1 VCVKF
6 RKIDRM
12 KRYFVTG
19 IGTEVGKTIASAI
32 ITQALK
38 ADYWKPVQAGE
49 LDNSD
54 RMKAEALI
62 DNDRS
67 KFHTE
72 AYRLNQPMSPHAAAE
87 RDGVEI
93 DISSIKMP
101 NTNNHLVIEGAGGL
115 LVPLNKKDT
124 ILDLIEALN
133 CEIILVS
140 RHYLGSINHTL
151 MSIEILL
158 NQPMSPHAAA
168 ERDGVEIDISS
179 IKMPNTNNHL
189 VIEGA
194 GGLLVPLNDKDT
206 ILNLIETLNCE
217 VILVSRHYLGSINH
231 TLMSIE
237 ILKQRNIPIKGI
249 LFNGKE
255 NKDTESII
263 TKMSGIEVLGRID
276 ELDDLNKSVIN
287 SVAQNLKNKLI

>member
-1 VCVKF
+1 
-6 RKIDRM
+6 M

-49 LDNSD
+49 LNHSD
-54 RMKAEALI
+54 RMKVEALI
-62 DNDRS
+62 DNDRT
-67 KFHTE
+67 KFHPE
-72 AYRLNQPMSPHAAAE
+72 AYRLNQSMSPHAAAD

-101 NTNNHLVIEGAGGL
+101 
-115 LVPLNKKDT
+115 
-124 ILDLIEALN
+124 
-133 CEIILVS
+133 
-140 RHYLGSINHTL
+140 HT
-151 MSIEILL
+151 
-158 NQPMSPHAAA
+158 
-168 ERDGVEIDISS
+168 D
-179 IKMPNTNNHL
+179 NHL

-206 ILNLIETLNCE
+206 ILTLIEMLNCE
-217 VILVSRHYLGSINH
+217 VILISRHYLGSINH

-237 ILKQRNIPIKGI
+237 TLQQRNILIKGI

-263 TKMSGIEVLGRID
+263 KKMSGIEVIGRID
-276 ELDDLNKSVIN
+276 EFDNLNHYLIN
-287 SVAQNLKNKLI
+287 SIAEELRNKLI

>member
-1 VCVKF
+1 
-6 RKIDRM
+6 M
-12 KRYFVTG
+12 KTYFITG

-49 LDNSD
+49 LNHSD
-54 RMKAEALI
+54 RMKVEALI
-62 DNDRS
+62 DNDRT
-67 KFHTE
+67 KFHPE
-72 AYRLNQPMSPHAAAE
+72 AYKLSQPMSPHAASE

-93 DISSIKMP
+93 DISSFKIP
-101 NTNNHLVIEGAGGL
+101 
-115 LVPLNKKDT
+115 
-124 ILDLIEALN
+124 
-133 CEIILVS
+133 
-140 RHYLGSINHTL
+140 
-151 MSIEILL
+151 
-158 NQPMSPHAAA
+158 Q
-168 ERDGVEIDISS
+168 
-179 IKMPNTNNHL
+179 TNNHL

-194 GGLLVPLNDKDT
+194 GGLLVPLNDKNT
-206 ILNLIETLNCE
+206 ILNLIESLKCE

-237 ILKQRNIPIKGI
+237 TLQQRKIPIKGI

-263 TKMSGIEVLGRID
+263 TKMSNVNIIGRID
-276 ELDDLNKSVIN
+276 ELDHLNKSVIN

>member
-1 VCVKF
+1 
-6 RKIDRM
+6 M

-54 RMKAEALI
+54 RMKVEALI
-62 DNDRS
+62 SNDRT
-67 KFHTE
+67 KFHPE
-72 AYRLNQPMSPHAAAE
+72 AYQLNQPMSPHAAAE
-87 RDGVEI
+87 IDGVKI
-93 DISSIKMP
+93 HISSIEMP
-101 NTNNHLVIEGAGGL
+101 H
-115 LVPLNKKDT
+115 
-124 ILDLIEALN
+124 
-133 CEIILVS
+133 
-140 RHYLGSINHTL
+140 
-151 MSIEILL
+151 
-158 NQPMSPHAAA
+158 
-168 ERDGVEIDISS
+168 
-179 IKMPNTNNHL
+179 TNNHL

-237 ILKQRNIPIKGI
+237 ALQQRNIPIKGI

-263 TKMSGIEVLGRID
+263 TKMSGVNIIGRINK
-276 ELDDLNKSVIN
+276 LDDLNKSVIN

>member
-1 VCVKF
+1 
-6 RKIDRM
+6 M

-49 LDNSD
+49 LNHSD
-54 RMKAEALI
+54 SMKVEALI
-62 DNDRS
+62 DNDRT
-67 KFHTE
+67 KFHPE
-72 AYRLNQPMSPHAAAE
+72 AYKLNQPMSPHAAAD

-101 NTNNHLVIEGAGGL
+101 
-115 LVPLNKKDT
+115 
-124 ILDLIEALN
+124 
-133 CEIILVS
+133 
-140 RHYLGSINHTL
+140 HT
-151 MSIEILL
+151 
-158 NQPMSPHAAA
+158 
-168 ERDGVEIDISS
+168 D
-179 IKMPNTNNHL
+179 NHL

-206 ILNLIETLNCE
+206 ILTLIEMLNCE
-217 VILVSRHYLGSINH
+217 VILISRHYLGSINH

-237 ILKQRNIPIKGI
+237 ALQQRNIPIKGI

-263 TKMSGIEVLGRID
+263 KKMSGIEVIGRID
-276 ELDDLNKSVIN
+276 EFDNLNHYLIN
-287 SVAQNLKNKLI
+287 SIAEELRNKLI

>member
-1 VCVKF
+1 
-6 RKIDRM
+6 M
-12 KRYFVTG
+12 KTYFITG
-19 IGTEVGKTIASAI
+19 IGTEVGKTITSAV

-38 ADYWKPVQAGE
+38 ADYWKPIQAGE
-49 LDNSD
+49 LDDSD
-54 RMKAEALI
+54 RMKVETLI

-67 KFHTE
+67 KFHPE

-87 RDGVEI
+87 RDGIEI
-93 DISSIKMP
+93 DIASIKMP
-101 NTNNHLVIEGAGGL
+101 
-115 LVPLNKKDT
+115 
-124 ILDLIEALN
+124 
-133 CEIILVS
+133 
-140 RHYLGSINHTL
+140 HT
-151 MSIEILL
+151 
-158 NQPMSPHAAA
+158 
-168 ERDGVEIDISS
+168 D
-179 IKMPNTNNHL
+179 NHL

-237 ILKQRNIPIKGI
+237 LLKQRNIRIKGI

-263 TKMSGIEVLGRID
+263 TKMSEIEVLGRIN
-276 ELDDLNKSVIN
+276 ELENLNKSVIN
-287 SVAQNLKNKLI
+287 SIAQDLKNILI

>member
-1 VCVKF
+1 
-6 RKIDRM
+6 M
-12 KRYFVTG
+12 KKYFVTG

-49 LDNSD
+49 LDDSD
-54 RMKAEALI
+54 RMKVENLI

-67 KFHTE
+67 KFHPE

-87 RDGVEI
+87 RDGIEI
-93 DISSIKMP
+93 DIASIKMP
-101 NTNNHLVIEGAGGL
+101 
-115 LVPLNKKDT
+115 
-124 ILDLIEALN
+124 
-133 CEIILVS
+133 
-140 RHYLGSINHTL
+140 HT
-151 MSIEILL
+151 
-158 NQPMSPHAAA
+158 
-168 ERDGVEIDISS
+168 D
-179 IKMPNTNNHL
+179 NHL

-194 GGLLVPLNDKDT
+194 GGLLVPLNDNET
-206 ILNLIETLNCE
+206 ILNLIEILNCE

-237 ILKQRNIPIKGI
+237 LLKQRNIRIKGI

-263 TKMSGIEVLGRID
+263 TKMSGIEFLGRID
-276 ELDDLNKSVIN
+276 ELDNLNKSVIN
-287 SVAQNLKNKLI
+287 SIAQDLKSILI

>member
-1 VCVKF
+1 VCVRL

-49 LDNSD
+49 LDDSD
-54 RMKAEALI
+54 RMKVEALI

-67 KFHTE
+67 KFHAE
-72 AYRLNQPMSPHAAAE
+72 AYRLNEPMSPHAAAE

-101 NTNNHLVIEGAGGL
+101 
-115 LVPLNKKDT
+115 D
-124 ILDLIEALN
+124 
-133 CEIILVS
+133 
-140 RHYLGSINHTL
+140 
-151 MSIEILL
+151 
-158 NQPMSPHAAA
+158 
-168 ERDGVEIDISS
+168 
-179 IKMPNTNNHL
+179 TNNHL

-206 ILNLIETLNCE
+206 ILNLIETLDCE

-231 TLMSIE
+231 SLMSLE
-237 ILKQRNIPIKGI
+237 VLKQRNIPVKGI

-263 TKMSGIEVLGRID
+263 AKMSGIEVLGRID
-276 ELDDLNKSVIN
+276 ELENLNKSVVDSI
-287 SVAQNLKNKLI
+287 AQSLKNKLI